1 MMKKYF
7 IKNKFKLKRGILNSL
22 IRIESYK
29 KYTVLNRNFRKI
41 SKNTDENT
49 KNYWKVI
56 QKKYCNEIRNI
67 NYKTQYDYW
76 MLKNDITSKEIR
88 QQQKYK
94 FRI

>member
-1 MMKKYF
+1 MKRY
-7 IKNKFKLKRGILNSL
+7 IGKNKYKLKRKALKSL

-29 KYTVLNRNFRKI
+29 KYIVLNRNLRKI

-49 KNYWKVI
+49 KNYWKI
-56 QKKYCNEIRNI
+56 LQKKYCNEIRNI
-67 NYKTQYDYW
+67 NYETQYDYW
-76 MLKNDITSKEIR
+76 MLKNDITSKEIM